1 MWKNLSPAA
10 HSFLLASLRSTDET
24 ENKGNDAMS
33 TEITM
38 PKLSDTMEEG
48 KILRWLK
55 HPGDQVH
62 HGEPIAEV
70 ETDKA
75 DMVMEAFDDGLL
87 DEIRVKEGESAK
99 VGAVIAVLRAAGEV
113 SRPQTPPVQPEMRSL
128 PEQPVHANGG
138 ALRPAENQETEAG
151 EAEPTAAEAQRGRVA
166 PMRQIRRRR
175 AMATEAQLDTAAPAS
190 SSQRAAEAL
199 EAETESESISRD
211 NAPSFHPAMSAVQ
224 SAAPTAIAAPPQWP
238 VSLTETQ
245 EREAPAPSDGKL
257 RASPLARRAAEEAGI
272 DLTNVHGTGPEG
284 RITKRD
290 IDNFIREQQLF
301 KFRRL
306 IAPRE
311 GLPGTREELSK
322 MRKTIAHRMAQS
334 KREIPHFYVTI
345 EVDMEEA
352 VKLKN
357 SLEATELFEEDIT
370 YNDIIIKATA
380 LALSRYTR
388 MNASYQDDSIV
399 IYPNINI
406 GMAVAVEDGLIVPV
420 IHQCE
425 QKTLPEISRAAHRL
439 VAKAAHGGFS
449 GEDLS
454 GATFTIS
461 NMGMLGVEHFAAVIV
476 PPQAAILAVSA
487 VKDKPV
493 VRNGQV
499 AVGKTMML
507 TVACDHRVI
516 DGVVGARF
524 LNELKRFLENPASLL
539 V

>member
-1 MWKNLSPAA
+1 
-10 HSFLLASLRSTDET
+10 
-24 ENKGNDAMS
+24 MS
-33 TEITM
+33 IEITM

-55 HPGDQVH
+55 HPGDEVH
-62 HGEPIAEV
+62 HGDAIAEV

-75 DMVMEAFDDGLL
+75 DMVMEAFDEGVI
-87 DEIRVKEGESAK
+87 DEIRLKEGESAK
-99 VGAVIAVLRAAGEV
+99 VGAVIAIMLAAGE
-113 SRPQTPPVQPEMRSL
+113 SRPKPGGQPAPAVQPDL
-128 PEQPVHANGG
+128 QAHTNGG
-138 ALRPAENQETEAG
+138 ASVEPLQTGNGAEDSG
-151 EAEPTAAEAQRGRVA
+151 AEAAPGASTPRGRVA
-166 PMRQIRRRR
+166 PIRQARRRR
-175 AMATEAQLDTAAPAS
+175 ASNDAGGETPAEAS
-190 SSQRAAEAL
+190 SSTAQGETVEI
-199 EAETESESISRD
+199 EAEDVGGDTQ
-211 NAPSFHPAMSAVQ
+211 PQFHPAMSAVQ
-224 SAAPTAIAAPPQWP
+224 SAAPTAIMAAPPRSAVVP
-238 VSLTETQ
+238 MEPPSI
-245 EREAPAPSDGKL
+245 PAHGDGTKF
-257 RASPLARRAAEEAGI
+257 RASPLARRAAEEASI
-272 DLTNVHGTGPEG
+272 DLAQVPGTGPEG
-284 RITKRD
+284 RVTKRD
-290 IDNFIREQQLF
+290 VDNFLREQQLF

-311 GLPGTREELSK
+311 GSPGTREELSK

-370 YNDIIIKATA
+370 YNDIIVKATA
-380 LALSRYTR
+380 LALARYTR
-388 MNASYQDDSIV
+388 MNASYQDDGVI

-439 VAKAAHGGFS
+439 VSKAARGGFS

-499 AVGKTMML
+499 VVGKTMML
-507 TVACDHRVI
+507 TVACDHRII
-516 DGVVGARF
+516 DGVIGARF

>member
-1 MWKNLSPAA
+1 
-10 HSFLLASLRSTDET
+10 
-24 ENKGNDAMS
+24 MS

-55 HPGDQVH
+55 HPGDQIR
-62 HGEPIAEV
+62 HGEPIAEI

-87 DEIRVKEGESAK
+87 DEIRVHEGESAK
-99 VGAVIAVLRAAGEV
+99 VGEVIAVLRSTSELGRTVEQASKVAAKRAVPPQPTAVSDETSRSSESQASEAEQTEV
-113 SRPQTPPVQPEMRSL
+113 NSSESQRSRAVSVRQFRRRRPE
-128 PEQPVHANGG
+128 EQSAEVFGTNVPGG
-138 ALRPAENQETEAG
+138 TQTEAG
-151 EAEPTAAEAQRGRVA
+151 VEEGTAG
-166 PMRQIRRRR
+166 P
-175 AMATEAQLDTAAPAS
+175 S
-190 SSQRAAEAL
+190 SR
-199 EAETESESISRD
+199 
-211 NAPSFHPAMSAVQ
+211 FHPAVSAVQ
-224 SAAPTAIAAPPQWP
+224 SAAPTAIAAAAPQP
-238 VSLTETQ
+238 ISSSQTSQGAL
-245 EREAPAPSDGKL
+245 RSGDKL

-272 DLTNVHGTGPEG
+272 DLSHIRGTGPEG

-290 IDNFIREQQLF
+290 VDNFLREQQLF

-311 GLPGTREELSK
+311 GLPGSREELSK
-322 MRKTIAHRMAQS
+322 MRRTIAHRMAQS
-334 KREIPHFYVTI
+334 KREIPHFYVTV

-352 VKLKN
+352 VKFKN

-388 MNASYQDDSIV
+388 MNASFENDGIV

-439 VAKAAHGGFS
+439 ISKAAHGGFS
-449 GEDLS
+449 GDDLS
-454 GATFTIS
+454 GGTFTIS

-499 AVGKTMML
+499 VVGKTMML
-507 TVACDHRVI
+507 TVACDHRII

-524 LNELKRFLENPASLL
+524 LNEVKRFLENPACLL

>member
-1 MWKNLSPAA
+1 VK
-10 HSFLLASLRSTDET
+10 
-24 ENKGNDAMS
+24 KAMS

-55 HPGDQVH
+55 HPGDQIH
-62 HGEPIAEV
+62 PGDPIAEV

-99 VGAVIAVLRAAGEV
+99 VGAVIAVLRGAAAV
-113 SRPQTPPVQPEMRSL
+113 VPPQAERQPSASTESHPL
-128 PEQPVHANGG
+128 PDQHAQANGG
-138 ALRPAENQETEAG
+138 AIRPAETQPLL
-151 EAEPTAAEAQRGRVA
+151 AEDVPAAETQRSRVA
-166 PMRQIRRRR
+166 QMRPLRRRR
-175 AMATEAQLDTAAPAS
+175 PASAEDETEEGIAVS
-190 SSQRAAEAL
+190 SSQPQEVSVP
-199 EAETESESISRD
+199 EAESADT
-211 NAPSFHPAMSAVQ
+211 APPFHPAMSALQ
-224 SAAPTAIAAPPQWP
+224 SAAPTAIAAAPHRP
-238 VSLTETQ
+238 VSVDASEQ
-245 EREAPAPSDGKL
+245 IEAPTPGDNRL

-272 DLTNVHGTGPEG
+272 DLGQVHGTGPEG

-290 IDNFIREQQLF
+290 IDNFVREQQLF

-352 VKLKN
+352 VRLKN

-388 MNASYQDDSIV
+388 MNASFENDGIV

-425 QKTLPEISRAAHRL
+425 QKTLPEIARDAHRL

-493 VRNGQV
+493 VRNGQLV
-499 AVGKTMML
+499 VGKTMML

-524 LNELKRFLENPASLL
+524 LNEVKRFLENPASLL